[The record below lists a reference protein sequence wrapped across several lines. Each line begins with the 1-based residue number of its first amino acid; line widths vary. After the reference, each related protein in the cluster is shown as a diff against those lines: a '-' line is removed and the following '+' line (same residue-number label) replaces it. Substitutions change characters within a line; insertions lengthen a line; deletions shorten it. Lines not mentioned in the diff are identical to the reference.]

1 MAWGN
6 SDAAWRQADT
16 STLGGKASNAGQA
29 ANTMFGSW
37 IAPAANRQLR
47 EDAMALSEGTL
58 GMTEAQK
65 GSLASKEQAL
75 AGAQVA
81 KQQEDINRKALASG
95 GGFAGQ
101 YAEATQAL
109 GGEAAEAGARA
120 YARADEVSLQL
131 AEARRAEILGRMERQ
146 QDRNRENVKW
156 GTEQAFAVVGD
167 VFDMV
172 LGGYG
177 GVTSAG
183 G

>member
-109 GGEAAEAGARA
+109 GGRPP
-120 YARADEVSLQL
+120 
-131 AEARRAEILGRMERQ
+131 RREPGRMPGQTRFPSSSQRPDELRSSGEW
-146 QDRNRENVKW
+146 NASKTAIEK
-156 GTEQAFAVVGD
+156 T
-167 VFDMV
+167 
-172 LGGYG
+172 
-177 GVTSAG
+177 
-183 G
+183 